1 MQAQDPI
8 IGKRIGGYRV
18 TTFIAHGSY
27 GPIYYA
33 ERSFPTGRS
42 VAIKL
47 LYSLR
52 LGTQPQYDQF
62 LQEVQALKALKHPHI
77 LPVLDAD
84 LYNGIPY
91 LVTGYAPN
99 ASLRYRLWQLPGHI
113 LPLSEA
119 VNILACV
126 GQALHYAHQQ
136 NTIHGNLKPENILF
150 DAEGEVLLA
159 DFGIA
164 TLAATA
170 GPHHR
175 NTIST
180 APYMAPEQFDGVL
193 SSASD
198 QYALGCIAYETMT
211 GRFPFTAPDVMA
223 MRMVHKTAQPVP
235 PIQLKPDLPVHAEQA
250 ILKAMAKQWN
260 DRYVDVSAFTMAL
273 RLPTSGAAR
282 QANEWLDKGNVFNKE
297 KHYQEAL
304 VAYERVIQLIPNFA
318 GAYHSK
324 GNALYS
330 LRQYEKA
337 LTVYERAIQLDPNL
351 ALAYCGKCNAL
362 CEMKRCQEAL
372 AASERAIQLDPNLAF
387 AYYSKG
393 SALRGLKR
401 YEEALI
407 TYERAIHL
415 DPGMADIYVGK
426 GIAFSELK
434 HYKEAFTAFQ
444 QALQLDVNCTFAYNN
459 RGNTFFELKRYE
471 EALTDYE
478 RAIQLEPHD
487 AVYHSN
493 KGSTLLSL
501 RRYEEALVACEYSI
515 QLNPDFAYAFTNK
528 ALALRGLSRYE
539 EAYRAIERAIQLD
552 PEDVIILTQKGNSL
566 RSPTSRGSPGC
577 LQ

>member
-33 ERSFPTGRS
+33 ERSFPTSRS

-47 LYSLR
+47 QYSLH
-52 LGTQPQYDQF
+52 LDTQPQYDQF

-77 LPVLDAD
+77 LPVFDAD

-119 VNILACV
+119 VNILARA

-136 NTIHGNLKPENILF
+136 GIIHGNLKPENILF

-180 APYMAPEQFDGVL
+180 APYEA
-193 SSASD
+193 
-198 QYALGCIAYETMT
+198 MT
-211 GRFPFTAPDVMA
+211 GRFPFIASDVMA
-223 MRMVHKTAQPVP
+223 MRMMHKTAKLVP
-235 PIQLKPDLPVHAEQA
+235 PIQLNPNFPLHVEQA

-260 DRYVDVSAFTMAL
+260 DRHVDVSAFTMAL
-273 RLPTSGAAR
+273 RLPSHGAAR
-282 QANEWLDKGNVFNKE
+282 QANEWLEKGNALDKE
-297 KHYQEAL
+297 KRYQEAL

-362 CEMKRCQEAL
+362 REMKRCQEAL
-372 AASERAIQLDPNLAF
+372 AASERAIQLNPNLAF

-401 YEEALI
+401 YEEALM

-444 QALQLDVNCTFAYNN
+444 QALQLDDNCTFAYNN

-493 KGSTLLSL
+493 KGSALLSL

-528 ALALRGLSRYE
+528 ALALRGFSRYE
-539 EAYRAIERAIQLD
+539 EAYSYVD
-552 PEDVIILTQKGNSL
+552 
-566 RSPTSRGSPGC
+566 TS
-577 LQ
+577 